1 MQLTVIHLCGSGQTT
16 LHNVKHIDCHILF
29 KLVLQCTCDTA
40 KVWAGHMTYSQSHPK
55 ELSCAQYPPI
65 SDLHTPDLQSGS
77 NPLLKPSHSHHHTCR
92 APAPKRQ
99 DLQEGL
105 EMWNLIL
112 YSESIASAGV
122 AVSYISCS
130 TLFSTH
136 GWEWQSSSTLFR
148 DGSGRVLVLY

>member
-1 MQLTVIHLCGSGQTT
+1 MTAIATNCHSSEQCGSGQTT

-92 APAPKRQ
+92 APAPKKARPPGRPR
-99 DLQEGL
+99 DVEPD
-105 EMWNLIL
+105 
-112 YSESIASAGV
+112 
-122 AVSYISCS
+122 
-130 TLFSTH
+130 
-136 GWEWQSSSTLFR
+136 TLFR
-148 DGSGRVLVLY
+148 EYSIHRRSGSLLHNM